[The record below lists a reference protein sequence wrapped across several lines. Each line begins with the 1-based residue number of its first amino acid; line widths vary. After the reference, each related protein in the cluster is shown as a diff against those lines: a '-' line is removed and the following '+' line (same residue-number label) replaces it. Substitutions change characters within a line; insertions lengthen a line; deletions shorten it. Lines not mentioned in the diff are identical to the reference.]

1 MADLKEIA
9 LLVYEAIFGDRRS
22 VVIEGREYLVDR
34 TLRSELRVVEI
45 GKIAFLEQNPEKD
58 SRWGE
63 FARQGHKILW
73 VIDDGHY
80 VAQVI
85 DGEYHNLR

>member
-1 MADLKEIA
+1 M
-9 LLVYEAIFGDRRS
+9 
-22 VVIEGREYLVDR
+22 
-34 TLRSELRVVEI
+34 
-45 GKIAFLEQNPEKD
+45 GKIVFLEQNPEKD

-80 VAQVI
+80 IAQVR